1 MLTLLTVLPAVLAA
15 ATNAVSSVLQRVADR
30 REASSE
36 DTGVA
41 ALTHLLRQP
50 VWLLGIAAVMIAF
63 GLQAVALS
71 VGEVSQVQP
80 LMALEL
86 PITLLL
92 ASRVFHRSLC
102 RRDWAAIVAMAAGM
116 GVFLFALDPTG
127 GHPGTVG
134 MPGWV
139 LGAGLSTVVVCT
151 LAVTGWRLGSARGA
165 VLFGIGSGVCFALTA
180 VFMASAL
187 AEGWG
192 WAILTRWQT
201 YLVLVA
207 GLTAMLLLQLGLQAG
222 TLVAV
227 QPGVTLAD
235 PVVAIVLGVTIF
247 AERVR
252 GGGWLVL
259 ELAGAGA
266 VGWGAFV
273 LSRSAAAAGGG
284 ASGEDPDLAAHV
296 DQSSTRSETGI

>member
-1 MLTLLTVLPAVLAA
+1 MLTLLTVLSAVLAA

-30 REASSE
+30 REAASD
-36 DTGVA
+36 DTGVE

-50 VWLLGIAAVMIAF
+50 VWLLGIAAVTVAF

-71 VGEVSQVQP
+71 IGAVSQVQP

-92 ASRVFHRSLC
+92 ASRVFHRHLC
-102 RRDWAAIVAMAAGM
+102 RRDWEAIVAMAAGM
-116 GVFLFALDPTG
+116 SVFLFALRPTA
-127 GHPGTVG
+127 GHPGSVG
-134 MPGWV
+134 RWGWV
-139 LGAGLSTVVVCT
+139 LGAGLGAVVVAG
-151 LAVTGWRLGSARGA
+151 LALTGRLLGSAHGA
-165 VLFGIGSGVCFALTA
+165 ASFGIGSGVCFALTA
-180 VFMASAL
+180 VFMSAAL

-207 GLTAMLLLQLGLQAG
+207 GITAMLLLQLGLQAG

-235 PVVAIVLGVTIF
+235 PVVAIALGVTIF
-247 AERVR
+247 GEQVRV
-252 GGGWLVL
+252 GGWLVL

-266 VGWGAFV
+266 VCWGAFV
-273 LSRSAAAAGGG
+273 LSRSAAAAEGG
-284 ASGEDPDLAAHV
+284 ASGEDPEVATHPDPSP
-296 DQSSTRSETGI
+296 DRPQTGG